1 MTSPRLDAESISG
14 WRSMKCRTTR
24 KPTTL
29 IRARSAC
36 RRRTTGG
43 VRPGVKDRASS
54 PALDWRLCL
63 LDSVPRLYMAGV
75 RAKSAKNTPPLLSGF
90 SRKAC
95 AICKRETSGQMP
107 NLPYI
112 SQISRFS
119 SDELG
124 VCPCIS
130 MIGVYREFRV
140 GFNDNPRGESEFMGT
155 RAGSQM
161 RRTPHA
167 AHITILAKHV
177 GHEFPDC
184 RCHEPFLDIRSR

>member
-1 MTSPRLDAESISG
+1 MADFEV
-14 WRSMKCRTTR
+14 RTE
-24 KPTTL
+24 
-29 IRARSAC
+29 
-36 RRRTTGG
+36 
-43 VRPGVKDRASS
+43 AS
-54 PALDWRLCL
+54 
-63 LDSVPRLYMAGV
+63 RLYMAGV
-75 RAKSAKNTPPLLSGF
+75 RAKSAKNTPPPLSGF

-177 GHEFPDC
+177 GHEFPDRRC
-184 RCHEPFLDIRSR
+184 RGPFPDIRNT

>member
-1 MTSPRLDAESISG
+1 MLNYAAYFAYIWQILRFVRRLLAYI
-14 WRSMKCRTTR
+14 WQVFVR
-24 KPTTL
+24 KAP
-29 IRARSAC
+29 
-36 RRRTTGG
+36 
-43 VRPGVKDRASS
+43 K
-54 PALDWRLCL
+54 
-63 LDSVPRLYMAGV
+63 
-75 RAKSAKNTPPLLSGF
+75 TPPPLSGF

-167 AHITILAKHV
+167 AHITIPARRV
-177 GHEFPDC
+177 GHEFPDRRC
-184 RCHEPFLDIRSR
+184 RGPFPDIRNT

>member
-1 MTSPRLDAESISG
+1 MRGQHADGARREGSVLESKIEPVPQLLTG
-14 WRSMKCRTTR
+14 DYVYWIVYLAYIWQVFVR
-24 KPTTL
+24 KAP
-29 IRARSAC
+29 
-36 RRRTTGG
+36 
-43 VRPGVKDRASS
+43 K
-54 PALDWRLCL
+54 
-63 LDSVPRLYMAGV
+63 
-75 RAKSAKNTPPLLSGF
+75 TPPPLSGF

-140 GFNDNPRGESEFMGT
+140 GFNDNPRGENEFMGT
-155 RAGSQM
+155 RAESQM

-177 GHEFPDC
+177 GHEFPDR

>member
-1 MTSPRLDAESISG
+1 MQKHKRMAVDEMPDDKKTYDINSCA
-14 WRSMKCRTTR
+14 
-24 KPTTL
+24 
-29 IRARSAC
+29 SAC

-75 RAKSAKNTPPLLSGF
+75 RAKSAKNTPPLSGF

-140 GFNDNPRGESEFMGT
+140 GSMTIRGVKASLWARVRGL
-155 RAGSQM
+155 RCAGLLTQRISQ
-161 RRTPHA
+161 
-167 AHITILAKHV
+167 
-177 GHEFPDC
+177 
-184 RCHEPFLDIRSR
+184 S

>member
-75 RAKSAKNTPPLLSGF
+75 RAKSVKNMPLSGF
-90 SRKAC
+90 LEGHVPYISEKLQV
-95 AICKRETSGQMP
+95 KMP

-155 RAGSQM
+155 RAESQM
-161 RRTPHA
+161 RRTPYA
-167 AHITILAKHV
+167 AHITIPARRV
-177 GHEFPDC
+177 GHEFPDRRC
-184 RCHEPFLDIRSR
+184 RGPFPDIRNT

>member
-1 MTSPRLDAESISG
+1 MRGQHADGARREGSVLESKIEPVPQLLTG
-14 WRSMKCRTTR
+14 DYVYWIVYLAYVWQVYVR
-24 KPTTL
+24 KAPKT
-29 IRARSAC
+29 C
-36 RRRTTGG
+36 
-43 VRPGVKDRASS
+43 P
-54 PALDWRLCL
+54 
-63 LDSVPRLYMAGV
+63 
-75 RAKSAKNTPPLLSGF
+75 LSGF

-130 MIGVYREFRV
+130 MIGVYQEFRV
-140 GFNDNPRGESEFMGT
+140 GFNDNPRGENEFMGT
-155 RAGSQM
+155 RAESQM

-167 AHITILAKHV
+167 AHITIPARRV
-177 GHEFPDC
+177 DHEFPDRRC
-184 RCHEPFLDIRSR
+184 RGPFPDIRNT